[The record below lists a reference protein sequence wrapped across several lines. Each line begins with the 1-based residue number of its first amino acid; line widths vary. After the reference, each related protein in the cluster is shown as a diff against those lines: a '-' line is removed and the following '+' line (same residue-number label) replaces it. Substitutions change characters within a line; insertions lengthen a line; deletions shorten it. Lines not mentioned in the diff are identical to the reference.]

1 MKPRSGFLSTFL
13 LFQIACLVVLLSS
26 RGDAFV
32 LGIGTRTTI
41 TSATNTGTNMVAD
54 EDSHAKSD
62 ASPLTQ
68 NECNNNNN
76 NLSNNPI
83 DIHGIDHV
91 VLRVEDLEGVAEWYE
106 TVLGCRIAKR
116 NEKFRMVHLDAGSA
130 LIDLVDRAGPL
141 GGGETNGD
149 SDSNG
154 CCRTLDHVCLG
165 LKEFDET
172 AIRAHLASHGVD
184 ITQDIGV
191 RYGSGGYGESLY
203 FSDPEGTRIEIR
215 KSLVVS
221 RDGNAR

>member
-1 MKPRSGFLSTFL
+1 
-13 LFQIACLVVLLSS
+13 
-26 RGDAFV
+26 
-32 LGIGTRTTI
+32 
-41 TSATNTGTNMVAD
+41 MVAD
-54 EDSHAKSD
+54 ADAHAKSD

-68 NECNNNNN
+68 NECNNNNNNNN

-91 VLRVEDLEGVAEWYE
+91 VLRVDDLEGMAGWYE

-149 SDSNG
+149 SDNDNNG

-215 KSLVVS
+215 KSLVVG
-221 RDGNAR
+221 RDGSDR